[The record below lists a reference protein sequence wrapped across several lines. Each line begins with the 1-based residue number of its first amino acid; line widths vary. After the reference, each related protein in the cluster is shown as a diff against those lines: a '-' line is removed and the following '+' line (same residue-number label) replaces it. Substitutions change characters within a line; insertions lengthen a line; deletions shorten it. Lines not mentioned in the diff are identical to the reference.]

1 MKLYGYFRSSASYR
15 VRIGLNLKGLE
26 YEQTAIH
33 LVNHGGE
40 QLSEA
45 YRQINPEALVPALTD
60 TVAEEQVV
68 LTQSFAILEYLDEV
82 YPDRLLLPADPVAR
96 AEVRALSLSIA
107 CEIHPLNNLRVL
119 KYLTGT
125 LGVSDTERN
134 NWYRH
139 WCESGLAVIEKKL
152 ASQKIRGK
160 YCFGDTP
167 GFADCFLIPQIANAQ
182 RFKCDLSDMPVLMQ
196 INESC
201 QTHPAFIKAM
211 PSNQPDTE

>member
-26 YEQTAIH
+26 YEQAAIH

-45 YRQINPEALVPALTD
+45 YRQLNPEALVPALTD
-60 TVAEEQVV
+60 TVAGERVV
-68 LTQSFAILEYLDEV
+68 LTQSFAMLEYLDEV
-82 YPDRLLLPADPVAR
+82 YPDHPLLPADPVAR

-125 LGVSDTERN
+125 LGLSDSDKN

-152 ASQKIRGK
+152 AAQKMRGK

-182 RFKCDLSDMPVLMQ
+182 RFKCDLSGMPVLMQ
-196 INESC
+196 INEAC
-201 QTHPAFIKAM
+201 QTHPAFINAM
-211 PSNQPDTE
+211 PSNQPDAE

>member
-26 YEQTAIH
+26 YEQAAIH

-45 YRQINPEALVPALTD
+45 YRQLNPEALVPALTD
-60 TVAEEQVV
+60 TVAGEQVV

-82 YPDRLLLPADPVAR
+82 YPDHPLLPADPVAR

-119 KYLTGT
+119 KYLTGA
-125 LGVSDTERN
+125 LGLSDTDKN

-152 ASQKIRGK
+152 AAQKTRGK

-182 RFKCDLSDMPVLMQ
+182 RFKCDLSGMPVLMK
-196 INESC
+196 INEAC

-211 PSNQPDTE
+211 PSNQPDAE